1 MPIAIDPTNAVLVV
15 TSRPNHIL
23 RHDISDEELEML
35 CESKSDFVTEFIW
48 VGLGGMLGSVPTT
61 FVSLMGYSAS
71 TTALPAT
78 DLIQILI
85 FFLSLGIVIV
95 AAVVSIN
102 RGRRS
107 KDLRTAIRDRSSG
120 DARPT

>member
-1 MPIAIDPTNAVLVV
+1 MPIATDLTNAVPVV

-48 VGLGGMLGSVPTT
+48 VGLGGMLGSLPTT

-71 TTALPAT
+71 TLALPAS

-107 KDLRTAIRDRSSG
+107 KDLRTAIRDRSNG

>member
-1 MPIAIDPTNAVLVV
+1 MPIATDSTNAVPVV

-35 CESKSDFVTEFIW
+35 CESKSDFATEFIW
-48 VGLGGMLGSVPTT
+48 VGLGGMFGSLPTT
-61 FVSLMGYSAS
+61 FVSLKGYSAS
-71 TTALPAT
+71 TLALPAS

-107 KDLRTAIRDRSSG
+107 TDLRTAIRDRSSG
-120 DARPT
+120 D

>member
-1 MPIAIDPTNAVLVV
+1 MPIATDLTNAVPVV

-48 VGLGGMLGSVPTT
+48 VGLGGMLGSLPTT

-95 AAVVSIN
+95 AAVVAIN

>member
-1 MPIAIDPTNAVLVV
+1 MPIATDLTNAVPVV

-95 AAVVSIN
+95 AAVVAIN

-107 KDLRTAIRDRSSG
+107 KDLRTAIRDRSNG

>member
-1 MPIAIDPTNAVLVV
+1 MPIATDLTNAVPVV

-48 VGLGGMLGSVPTT
+48 VGLGGMLGSLPTT

-95 AAVVSIN
+95 AAVVAIN

-107 KDLRTAIRDRSSG
+107 KDLRTAIRDRSNG